1 MATINDVAKAAGV
14 STATVSRVIHNDKSV
29 KPATHEAVLK
39 VINELNYRPNVLA
52 RQLRTQKTKT
62 VIVIIPDIRN
72 TFFSDILFGIE
83 AHARKHSYQILIAD
97 MHGQPDI
104 EDYYYKAIQEHTID
118 GIISLSVNVAKSLIE
133 KISDQYPVVVACQ
146 YLENYNIPNVTIDN
160 NLASATMTRH
170 LMELGHEKIVFISGP
185 VETTLYR
192 DRMNGFLSETASAG
206 IPLDLEYVRYGDA
219 SIQSGYDQMKQFL
232 DSRKPFS
239 AVFAAGDMMAIG
251 ALRALQESGLNVPK
265 DCSVAGFDDIEISK
279 FVDPPLTTVHQ
290 PCYQIGE
297 TAFKKLLKLMNKQKL
312 EAFHN
317 ILDFSIVVRDS
328 STNRG
333 K

>member
-1 MATINDVAKAAGV
+1 MATIKDVAKAAGV
-14 STATVSRVIHNDKSV
+14 STATVSRVIHNDSSV
-29 KPATHEAVLK
+29 KPATYKSVLD
-39 VINELNYRPNVLA
+39 VINKLNYTPNVLA

-62 VIVIIPDIRN
+62 VIVIVPNIRN
-72 TFFSDILFGIE
+72 TFFSDIIFGIE
-83 AHARKHSYQILIAD
+83 NCARKHNYQILIAD

-104 EDYYYKAIQEHTID
+104 EDYYYQAIQERMID
-118 GIISLSVNVAKSLIE
+118 GIISLSANVAKSLIE
-133 KISDQYPVVVACQ
+133 QISDQYPVVVACQ

-160 NLASATMTRH
+160 NKAATAMTEY
-170 LMELGHEKIVFISGP
+170 LMKLNHNDIVFISGP
-185 VETTLYR
+185 VEMTLYR
-192 DRMNGFLSETASAG
+192 DRMNGFLSATASAG

-219 SIQSGYDQMKQFL
+219 SVQSGYVQMKEFL

-251 ALRALQESGLNVPK
+251 ALRALQEAGLEIPK
-265 DCSVAGFDDIEISK
+265 DCSVAGFDDIELSQ

-297 TAFKKLLKLMNKQKL
+297 TAFKKLLKLMNKQQI

-317 ILDFSIVVRDS
+317 VLDFSIVTRDS
-328 STNRG
+328 SAKKG
-333 K
+333 E